1 MNISYELNNNNLSI
15 TVTTDAGESSLVK
28 IYQDDLDDVDSEV
41 EKLVEKYN
49 LKDRAND
56 QP

>member
-15 TVTTDAGESSLVK
+15 TVTTDEGESSLVK

-41 EKLVEKYN
+41 ENLVEKYN
-49 LKDRAND
+49 LKERANN